1 MCISGHVVSISGHVL
16 SISCFFL
23 FVPDAFKFVGIFE
36 SVRSDN
42 VTVRVDG
49 VVRLLVEV
57 KLGTVKWFNLKLF
70 GNL

>member
-1 MCISGHVVSISGHVL
+1 MVSISGHVL